1 MEKILLLL
9 AAIALIILGARGTYA
24 AVWNQYFP
32 NEQIVTTP
40 VNTTPNATTPGQGA
54 YVVPAQPNSTANQSS
69 QPPVVRPNQTVT
81 GSGNAATN
89 TTGATS
95 PGQHVT
101 VITGGSVYPN
111 QTVGR
116 TRSAVITTGTLPSWW
131 PSWLPAPSWLYSG
144 AGQTGQSIPTP
155 GIIGGN

>member
-1 MEKILLLL
+1 MKSLLLL
-9 AAIALIILGARGTYA
+9 LVAIALVILGARGTYK

-32 NEQIVTTP
+32 NEPIVTTP
-40 VNTTPNATTPGQGA
+40 TTATPNATTPNSSGA
-54 YVVPAQPNSTANQSS
+54 YVIPAQPNSTANSS
-69 QPPVVRPNQTVT
+69 SSSPVVRPNQTVT
-81 GSGNAATN
+81 GSGNVATN
-89 TTGATS
+89 TTGQTQ

-101 VITGGSVYPN
+101 IITGGSAYPN
-111 QTVGR
+111 TTVGR

-155 GIIGGN
+155 GIIGG